1 LLLSVIMVSNAWVL
15 PATCIPRTRVHIPV
29 VCLSTPNDIESD
41 ENQVT
46 KSFDEAGQ
54 GLRDQEDS
62 RRMEEAGDFDSN
74 PAVSVSCCC

>member
-1 LLLSVIMVSNAWVL
+1 MIY
-15 PATCIPRTRVHIPV
+15 
-29 VCLSTPNDIESD
+29 LSTPNDIESD

-74 PAVSVSCCC
+74 PAVSIIVLWFSCLCRRRYVILTHSLRSSPQ